1 MPLLDK
7 ASKNKNIIVGFM
19 DAVHLLEEACV
30 GKVWSIERLI
40 VKSGSGR
47 KRFNVLGF
55 LESKT
60 NAVIEVS
67 NSTYIT
73 STQIVEMLEKLRL
86 KYGKG
91 KEINI
96 ILDNARYQKCKLV
109 IEKATEL
116 KINLVYLPPY
126 SPNLNLIERLWKF
139 LRKKCLVNKYHMNF
153 KEFSETILDCL
164 SKTTTEHSKALESWL
179 SHKFEIFN

>member
-1 MPLLDK
+1 
-7 ASKNKNIIVGFM
+7 M
-19 DAVHLLEEACV
+19 DAAHLLEEACV
-30 GKVWSIERLI
+30 GKVWSIERVI

-55 LESKT
+55 LESTT
-60 NAVIEVS
+60 NEVVEVS

-73 STQIVEMLEKLRL
+73 STQIVEMLEKLRK
-86 KYGKG
+86 KYGNK
-91 KEINI
+91 KKIYI

-109 IEKATEL
+109 IEKAAEL

-139 LRKKCLVNKYHMNF
+139 LRKKCLCNKYHMNF
-153 KEFSETILDCL
+153 KEFSESILDCL
-164 SKTTTEHSKALESWL
+164 TKTSTEHKKVLESWL